1 MAIDPGTASEDR
13 EHRIQEG
20 EGQSYEERSEDA
32 YTEEVED
39 TSADY
44 STGVHN
50 RPWLNKNKGSGGG
63 GGGGGGTGPQRTRGI
78 THTSPAPGIFDDYS
92 GPQVDAAKTIIK
104 QEMTLLGFPQGVDTE
119 QMALDILKNGLE
131 NQPQTAYEHI
141 WDSSFLTNDMRKA
154 SPWARFG
161 MDADTFHANLASVQD
176 LISRM
181 TGMNVA
187 LDPGLIAT
195 TTTGP
200 DGKPVRPTTQPP
212 GEGGPTIDTSS
223 GPMALLLQSALKG
236 GWSQQQILDAFQA
249 GSFTDIGGQKV
260 DLTGITA
267 AEPWLMSGQ
276 TYQQQAQQFRTIYG
290 AAPVDTAQLAGW
302 FRFNQTAA
310 QIGPWYARQ
319 AVTEAVPKTPF
330 SQGQQSIVR

>member
-1 MAIDPGTASEDR
+1 MAELDPGGGLDASDFR
-13 EHRIQEG
+13 GGPTPGG
-20 EGQSYEERSEDA
+20 ETSGAGPVGQDVNPY
-32 YTEEVED
+32 
-39 TSADY
+39 
-44 STGVHN
+44 GVG
-50 RPWLNKNKGSGGG
+50 PYVQPQGGG
-63 GGGGGGTGPQRTRGI
+63 GGGGGGTPGPTRTRGV

-104 QEMTLLGFPQGVDTE
+104 QEMTLLGFPQGIDTE

-131 NQPQTAYEHI
+131 NQPQTAYEHM
-141 WDSSFLTNDMRKA
+141 WNSAFLTDDMRKA

-161 MDADTFHANLASVQD
+161 MDADTFHMNLTAAHDIIQTLTGMDVSVGDMLGPKTDPLTGKVIPSATDPMSAFLQAAIKGNLSQAQLLQD
-176 LISRM
+176 L
-181 TGMNVA
+181 
-187 LDPGLIAT
+187 
-195 TTTGP
+195 
-200 DGKPVRPTTQPP
+200 
-212 GEGGPTIDTSS
+212 
-223 GPMALLLQSALKG
+223 QS
-236 GWSQQQILDAFQA
+236 
-249 GSFTDIGGQKV
+249 GSFTDPSGQKV
-260 DLTGITA
+260 DLTGVTA